1 MLHVNLLRWSIVIIS
16 RHVCCRTLCRVP
28 PHEPLTSVGL
38 WSLFP
43 ALVHVCLL
51 QDVKVSSA
59 PLMLLR
65 IPSLKLRVRGRKE
78 AFEANLKTEAELWN
92 LMVKEMRAGRS
103 MADLHK
109 VRGLLVGGG
118 GNDGTEGIASILVVS
133 VGSRTHTGITEE
145 GVV

>member
-1 MLHVNLLRWSIVIIS
+1 MDITPKSAQKLKPVLERW
-16 RHVCCRTLCRVP
+16 L
-28 PHEPLTSVGL
+28 
-38 WSLFP
+38 
-43 ALVHVCLL
+43 A
-51 QDVKVSSA
+51 
-59 PLMLLR
+59 
-65 IPSLKLRVRGRKE
+65 
-78 AFEANLKTEAELWN
+78 EAELWN